1 MGNVPVSRT
10 DQPARA
16 GARAL
21 KSLDERFDVQGFP
34 SHGSDVVALMVLDH
48 QAHMMN
54 LITRT
59 GWEARLAAASGDA
72 RQAARLDDAAVDLV
86 DYMLFV
92 YEAPLTSAVRGTS
105 GFAEKFQARGPVD
118 SHGRS
123 LRQLDLERRLLKY
136 PCSYMIY
143 SEAFD
148 AMPPLAKDA
157 VYRRLWR
164 VLSAQEHS
172 KPYAQIPL
180 ADRRAIV
187 DILRETKKGLPDY
200 FKPVM

>member
-1 MGNVPVSRT
+1 
-10 DQPARA
+10 
-16 GARAL
+16 
-21 KSLDERFDVQGFP
+21 
-34 SHGSDVVALMVLDH
+34 MVLDH

-59 GWEARLAAASGDA
+59 GWEARLAAGGDA
-72 RQAARLDDAAVDLV
+72 KQVARLGEAAVDLV

-105 GFAEKFQARGPVD
+105 GFAEKFQTSGPVD
-118 SHGRS
+118 SRGRS
-123 LRQLDLERRLLKY
+123 LRQLDLERRLLRY

-148 AMPPLAKDA
+148 AMPALAKDA

-164 VLSAQEHS
+164 VLSGEERS

-187 DILRETKKGLPDY
+187 EILRDTKKNLPDY
-200 FKPVM
+200 FKPVT